1 MEEAEAMKWI
11 TAALLGLVSYWVL
24 PWALSTEQE
33 TSSLDSASPK
43 VEETNWAFFESQ
55 DRKSEVVQGIF
66 EAVAP
71 AKETPVIAAALPR
84 TSTQPIANVKMEP
97 IVQTHQIAEW
107 KLSGTVRG
115 KLASLEK
122 GNASKE
128 WRIGENWQ
136 GCVLSQVQTAMIQ
149 IQCGEQKLTKVVE

>member
-1 MEEAEAMKWI
+1 MKWI
-11 TAALLGLVSYWVL
+11 TAALLCLVSYWVF
-24 PWALSTEQE
+24 PWALSTEQIS
-33 TSSLDSASPK
+33 TSVDTSPK
-43 VEETNWAFFESQ
+43 LEETNWVFFESQ

-66 EAVAP
+66 EVVAP
-71 AKETPVIAAALPR
+71 PKEVPVNSVALPSV
-84 TSTQPIANVKMEP
+84 STQPIAHVKMEP
-97 IVQTHQIAEW
+97 IVQTHSIAEW

-122 GNASKE
+122 GSASKE